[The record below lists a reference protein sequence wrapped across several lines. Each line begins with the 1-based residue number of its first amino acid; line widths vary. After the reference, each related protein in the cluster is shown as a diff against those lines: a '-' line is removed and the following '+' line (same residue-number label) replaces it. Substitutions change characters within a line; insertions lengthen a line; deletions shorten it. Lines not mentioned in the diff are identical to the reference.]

1 MLEANYVREQN
12 TKEGVTVSSLFDGE
26 AGSRPMLT
34 NMEKQE
40 ASKALATN
48 VAEFYAQGGVKRIIT
63 MDETFANASP
73 QLREL
78 LRK

>member
-1 MLEANYVREQN
+1 
-12 TKEGVTVSSLFDGE
+12 
-26 AGSRPMLT
+26 MLT
-34 NMEKQE
+34 NMEKQS